1 MSDIFV
7 SYSRE
12 DRERVKPLVDAL
24 VSHGYDVWWDRELAP
39 GDRFETVI
47 DKEILRTKCVLVVWS
62 RHSIDSTWVR
72 NEALEGQD
80 RDILVPV
87 HLDQV
92 RTAVAFR
99 QTQGADLCQWPQHV
113 DPEEFEGL
121 LRSIAAKVGDA
132 REPQSDF
139 VLPRKR
145 NWTPAIIV
153 GLIVL
158 ALTGVW
164 VTDINGRGNKL
175 MDENGRISLAIL
187 PFASKGEGQGIANE
201 IHRLLREVQAIS
213 VIHEVAVR
221 DLPADTPL
229 DEIVSKLSVQFLL
242 KGEFIEDRQRQLL
255 AVSLLDGKTLD
266 SVWSEKYELVRDDY
280 SRLRNQVAQ
289 DLIGAL
295 NIDLDIRSRRRL
307 QRTTSGDSEAYRIYL
322 RAQDFLRRADLD
334 SLNQARDTFSQAT
347 ELDRSFADAYSGL
360 CRSYLGIYEE
370 LRDSFNFEN
379 AERACH
385 RALTLD
391 SENSNSYLALGMLY
405 DVSGQ
410 YEKARIEYSKTLELD
425 PANADALTGL
435 GYVLSMLDQH
445 GEAEKILQ
453 GAISIQR
460 GYWKTYNSLGV
471 YYFQQGSFQKAKE
484 NFFQVTYL
492 APSNVTAW
500 ANLGTARY
508 FLGEYDQALTAWQ
521 RANELHSDPSSLSN
535 LGSALFFLQRFSEA
549 ADMFRKA
556 VELAPEDHRWSG
568 NLGDALRFVVGAE
581 SEMTRAYE
589 TAIELANAR
598 LRINADDMFTTSR
611 LAVYYAAIGD
621 EQRAKS
627 MIERAVAQSSA
638 DMNVLYSIAI
648 AFSLMKQYAAAEEY
662 IDKAITNGYLP
673 VLVASDPLL
682 ASLQP
687 LENLR
692 KYYPDTNQ

>member
-1 MSDIFV
+1 
-7 SYSRE
+7 
-12 DRERVKPLVDAL
+12 
-24 VSHGYDVWWDRELAP
+24 
-39 GDRFETVI
+39 
-47 DKEILRTKCVLVVWS
+47 
-62 RHSIDSTWVR
+62 
-72 NEALEGQD
+72 
-80 RDILVPV
+80 
-87 HLDQV
+87 
-92 RTAVAFR
+92 
-99 QTQGADLCQWPQHV
+99 
-113 DPEEFEGL
+113 
-121 LRSIAAKVGDA
+121 
-132 REPQSDF
+132 
-139 VLPRKR
+139 
-145 NWTPAIIV
+145 
-153 GLIVL
+153 
-158 ALTGVW
+158 
-164 VTDINGRGNKL
+164 
-175 MDENGRISLAIL
+175 
-187 PFASKGEGQGIANE
+187 
-201 IHRLLREVQAIS
+201 
-213 VIHEVAVR
+213 
-221 DLPADTPL
+221 
-229 DEIVSKLSVQFLL
+229 
-242 KGEFIEDRQRQLL
+242 
-255 AVSLLDGKTLD
+255 
-266 SVWSEKYELVRDDY
+266 
-280 SRLRNQVAQ
+280 
-289 DLIGAL
+289 
-295 NIDLDIRSRRRL
+295 
-307 QRTTSGDSEAYRIYL
+307 
-322 RAQDFLRRADLD
+322 
-334 SLNQARDTFSQAT
+334 
-347 ELDRSFADAYSGL
+347 
-360 CRSYLGIYEE
+360 
-370 LRDSFNFEN
+370 
-379 AERACH
+379 
-385 RALTLD
+385 
-391 SENSNSYLALGMLY
+391 
-405 DVSGQ
+405 
-410 YEKARIEYSKTLELD
+410 
-425 PANADALTGL
+425 
-435 GYVLSMLDQH
+435 
-445 GEAEKILQ
+445 
-453 GAISIQR
+453 
-460 GYWKTYNSLGV
+460 V

-500 ANLGTARY
+500 TNLGTARY